1 MHDVAAWLS
10 GLGLERYEAAFRE
23 NAIDAAVL
31 PRLTSE
37 DLKEIGV
44 AALGHRKRLL
54 EAIAS
59 LHGEGHV
66 RPPAPAPAMAP
77 SRPRGAERRQLTVVF
92 ADLVGSTALAARLDP
107 EETHGV
113 LKAFQDA
120 AAGGIARFEGHVAKF
135 MGDGVLAYFGWPRAH
150 EDDAERAVRAAL
162 ALNAAVG
169 RLKAPDGGPLACRV
183 GIATGLVVV
192 GDLVG
197 EGAAQEE
204 AVAGEA
210 PNLAAR
216 LQQLA
221 EPGAV
226 VVAEATRRLLPGVFE
241 FCELETPALKGL
253 PGTVRSFRVR
263 GEAAVEGRFEARQ
276 SARPTPLVGRS
287 QELAL
292 LLDRWETAK
301 HGEGQAV
308 LLVGEPGIGKSR
320 ITLAVRERLRQ
331 EPRISLRY
339 FGSPYHTETA
349 LWPVIQQLGRAA
361 GFERDDTPAAKL
373 DKLEAL
379 IARAGQDPAA
389 AAPFL
394 APLMGIPGDRYPPID
409 VTPPVLRAR
418 SIELLLAQLD
428 GLARQQPVL
437 VTLEDAHWLDP
448 TTLEVFDGV
457 VDRIQAL
464 PVLLVVTA
472 RPEFVS
478 RWPSHAHV
486 TSVSLNRLG
495 ARQAE
500 AIAERVC
507 GGEALPPALLRQI
520 LARADGVPLFVE
532 ELTKAVLEAGL
543 PRATADDVA
552 GDGPLPVPAVPAT
565 LYASLMARLDR
576 LNPVKELAQAAACIG
591 RAFNRELLAAVS
603 ELDAGAV
610 QTGLDR
616 LVAAGLVHPRGDGA
630 GGSYAFKHALL
641 QELARES
648 LLKSR
653 RRELHRRIAEA
664 MEAQRTGVA
673 AEDEPEILAYHHA
686 EAGLPGRAAP
696 FRLAAGRLAAARH
709 ATREAT
715 VHLEACLRLAE
726 AAAGG
731 DEDLRAVARDAWLL
745 LGDLASLA
753 DDLDRANGCYDRAL
767 ALAADGA
774 ERRLITNKV
783 HRPGHAHRDGARLA
797 FYEHGSGEPA
807 IVFVNPIVYGLAT
820 FQPLLEQLC
829 QEFRVITV
837 DCRGAGRSAPLVRP
851 YGIVE
856 HAEDLR
862 AVVEAAGAA
871 PVVGVGISRGSN
883 QLLHLAHRH
892 PGLVGKLVLIG
903 TPTGGA
909 GLDGTNFFDPEY
921 VRRRAEAY
929 AREDV
934 DALIRLQMEFV
945 YTEEHA
951 GEELRRIGIERCRGL
966 PRETVLSFYD
976 PDPGMNI
983 VPILGSIAV
992 PTLVAHGREDR
1003 LNAFAAAEYI
1013 AARIPGSRLYAFEG
1027 KGHNPMFS
1035 ATEEFC
1041 EVLRRF
1047 VRNGEVTG
1055 APAQGGVL
1063 GDAALLWPY
1072 APPRRTL
1079 ADEHRPDPRQE
1090 GAVASAA
1097 HGPRS

>member
-1 MHDVAAWLS
+1 
-10 GLGLERYEAAFRE
+10 
-23 NAIDAAVL
+23 
-31 PRLTSE
+31 
-37 DLKEIGV
+37 
-44 AALGHRKRLL
+44 
-54 EAIAS
+54 
-59 LHGEGHV
+59 
-66 RPPAPAPAMAP
+66 
-77 SRPRGAERRQLTVVF
+77 
-92 ADLVGSTALAARLDP
+92 
-107 EETHGV
+107 
-113 LKAFQDA
+113 
-120 AAGGIARFEGHVAKF
+120 

-150 EDDAERAVRAAL
+150 EDEAERAVRAAL

-241 FCELETPALKGL
+241 FDELQTPALKGL

-276 SARPTPLVGRS
+276 SAGPAPLVGRS

-320 ITLAVRERLRQ
+320 IALAVRERLRQ

-361 GFERDDTPAAKL
+361 AFERDDTPAAKL

-394 APLMGIPGDRYPPID
+394 APLMGIPADRYPPID

-543 PRATADDVA
+543 PREAAD
-552 GDGPLPVPAVPAT
+552 GGTGHEPLPVPAVPAT

-576 LNPVKELAQAAACIG
+576 LNLVKELAQAAACIG
-591 RAFNRELLAAVS
+591 RAFSRELLAAVS
-603 ELDAGAV
+603 ELDAAAV

-616 LVAAGLVHPRGDGA
+616 LVAAGLIHPRGDGA

-648 LLKSR
+648 LLKGR

-664 MEAQRTGVA
+664 MEAQRPGVA
-673 AEDEPEILAYHHA
+673 AEGEPEILAHHYA
-686 EAGLPGRAAP
+686 KPACPGARRRSGSRPGGWPRRGTPRARRPCTSKRACAWRRRRP
-696 FRLAAGRLAAARH
+696 G
-709 ATREAT
+709 ATRTSARWRAT
-715 VHLEACLRLAE
+715 RGCCSATWRASPTTSTAPT
-726 AAAGG
+726 AA
-731 DEDLRAVARDAWLL
+731 
-745 LGDLASLA
+745 
-753 DDLDRANGCYDRAL
+753 
-767 ALAADGA
+767 
-774 ERRLITNKV
+774 T
-783 HRPGHAHRDGARLA
+783 
-797 FYEHGSGEPA
+797 
-807 IVFVNPIVYGLAT
+807 T
-820 FQPLLEQLC
+820 
-829 QEFRVITV
+829 
-837 DCRGAGRSAPLVRP
+837 GRSRSRP
-851 YGIVE
+851 T
-856 HAEDLR
+856 R
-862 AVVEAAGAA
+862 RSAG
-871 PVVGVGISRGSN
+871 
-883 QLLHLAHRH
+883 
-892 PGLVGKLVLIG
+892 
-903 TPTGGA
+903 
-909 GLDGTNFFDPEY
+909 
-921 VRRRAEAY
+921 
-929 AREDV
+929 
-934 DALIRLQMEFV
+934 
-945 YTEEHA
+945 
-951 GEELRRIGIERCRGL
+951 
-966 PRETVLSFYD
+966 
-976 PDPGMNI
+976 
-983 VPILGSIAV
+983 
-992 PTLVAHGREDR
+992 
-1003 LNAFAAAEYI
+1003 
-1013 AARIPGSRLYAFEG
+1013 
-1027 KGHNPMFS
+1027 
-1035 ATEEFC
+1035 
-1041 EVLRRF
+1041 
-1047 VRNGEVTG
+1047 
-1055 APAQGGVL
+1055 
-1063 GDAALLWPY
+1063 
-1072 APPRRTL
+1072 
-1079 ADEHRPDPRQE
+1079 
-1090 GAVASAA
+1090 
-1097 HGPRS
+1097 

>member
-1 MHDVAAWLS
+1 MHDVAAWLR

-23 NAIDAAVL
+23 NAVDAAVL

-54 EAIAS
+54 EAIAA
-59 LHGEGHV
+59 LPGEGRV
-66 RPPAPAPAMAP
+66 RPPAPAPAVVP
-77 SRPRGAERRQLTVVF
+77 SRPRGAERRQLTMVF

-107 EETHGV
+107 EETHGM
-113 LKAFQDA
+113 LRAFQNA
-120 AAGGIARFEGHVAKF
+120 VAGEIARFEGHVAKF

-150 EDDAERAVRAAL
+150 EDEAERAVRAAL

-169 RLKAPDGGPLACRV
+169 RLQAPDGAPLACRV

-197 EGAAQEE
+197 EGAAQEH
-204 AVAGEA
+204 AVSGEA

-216 LQQLA
+216 LQQVA

-226 VVAEATRRLLPGVFE
+226 VVAEATWRLLPGLFE
-241 FCELETPALKGL
+241 FDELQTPALKGL

-263 GEAAVEGRFEARQ
+263 GEARVAGRFEARQ
-276 SARPTPLVGRS
+276 SAGSAPLVGRS

-320 ITLAVRERLRQ
+320 IALAVRERLRQ
-331 EPRISLRY
+331 EPRTSLRY

-361 GFERDDTPAAKL
+361 AFERDDTPAAKL
-373 DKLEAL
+373 DKLEAM

-472 RPEFVS
+472 RPEFAS

-486 TSVSLNRLG
+486 TLVSLNRLG

-500 AIAERVC
+500 AIVERVC
-507 GGEALPPALLRQI
+507 GGEALPPALLRQV

-543 PRATADDVA
+543 PREAAD
-552 GDGPLPVPAVPAT
+552 GGTGHEPPPVPAVPAT

-576 LNPVKELAQAAACIG
+576 LNLVKELAQAAACIG
-591 RAFNRELLAAVS
+591 RAFSRELLAAVS

-616 LVAAGLVHPRGDGA
+616 LVVAGLIHPRGDGTR
-630 GGSYAFKHALL
+630 GTYAFKHALL
-641 QELARES
+641 QELARDS
-648 LLKSR
+648 LLKGR

-664 MEAQRTGVA
+664 VEAQRLGA
-673 AEDEPEILAYHHA
+673 AEGEPEILAHHYA

-715 VHLEACLRLAE
+715 APLEACLRLSE
-726 AAAGG
+726 AAGG
-731 DEDLRAVARDAWLL
+731 GEDLRAVARDAWLL

-753 DDLDRANGCYDRAL
+753 DDVDRANGCYDRAL
-767 ALAADGA
+767 ALAVDGA
-774 ERRLITNKV
+774 ERRLISNKF
-783 HRPGHAHRDGARLA
+783 HRPGHASRGGARLA
-797 FYEHGSGEPA
+797 FYEHGSGEPT

-820 FQPLLEQLC
+820 FQPILERLC
-829 QEFRVITV
+829 QEFRILTI
-837 DCRGAGRSAPLVRP
+837 DCRGAGRSAPLARP
-851 YGIVE
+851 YSIAG

-862 AVVEAAGAA
+862 AVIEAAGAA

-883 QLLHLAHRH
+883 QLLRLAHRH
-892 PGLVGKLVLIG
+892 PGLVSKLVLVG

-909 GLDGTNFFDPEY
+909 GSDAVSFFHPDY
-921 VRRRAEAY
+921 VRRRAAAY
-929 AREDV
+929 AR
-934 DALIRLQMEFV
+934 
-945 YTEEHA
+945 
-951 GEELRRIGIERCRGL
+951 
-966 PRETVLSFYD
+966 
-976 PDPGMNI
+976 
-983 VPILGSIAV
+983 
-992 PTLVAHGREDR
+992 
-1003 LNAFAAAEYI
+1003 
-1013 AARIPGSRLYAFEG
+1013 
-1027 KGHNPMFS
+1027 
-1035 ATEEFC
+1035 
-1041 EVLRRF
+1041 
-1047 VRNGEVTG
+1047 
-1055 APAQGGVL
+1055 
-1063 GDAALLWPY
+1063 
-1072 APPRRTL
+1072 
-1079 ADEHRPDPRQE
+1079 
-1090 GAVASAA
+1090 
-1097 HGPRS
+1097 

>member
-1 MHDVAAWLS
+1 MQDVTTWLR
-10 GLGLERYEAAFRE
+10 GLGLERYEVAFRD

-31 PRLTSE
+31 PQLTSE

-54 EAIAS
+54 EAIAA
-59 LHGEGHV
+59 LRGEGQAP
-66 RPPAPAPAMAP
+66 PPAPAPATAP

-113 LKAFQDA
+113 LRAFQDA
-120 AAGGIARFEGHVAKF
+120 AAGEIARFEGHVAKF

-150 EDDAERAVRAAL
+150 EDEAERAVRAAL
-162 ALNAAVG
+162 ALKAAVG

-197 EGAAQEE
+197 EGPAQEE

-210 PNLAAR
+210 LNLAAR
-216 LQQLA
+216 LQQAA

-226 VVAEATRRLLPGVFE
+226 VLDGATRRLLPRLFE
-241 FCELETPALKGL
+241 FDELETPALKGL

-263 GEAAVEGRFEARQ
+263 GEARVESRFEARQ
-276 SARPTPLVGRS
+276 SAGPTPLIGRD

-301 HGEGQAV
+301 SGEGQAV
-308 LLVGEPGIGKSR
+308 LLTGEPGIGKSR
-320 ITLAVRERLRQ
+320 IALAARERLRQ
-331 EPRISLRY
+331 EPRTSLSY
-339 FGSPYHTETA
+339 FASPYHTETA
-349 LWPVIQQLGRAA
+349 LWPVTEQLGRAA
-361 GFERDDTPAAKL
+361 AFGRDDTPSAQL

-379 IARAGQDPAA
+379 VARAGQDPAA

-394 APLMGIPGDRYPPID
+394 ARLMGIPADRYAPLD

-418 SIELLLAQLD
+418 SIELLLAQLE
-428 GLARQQPVL
+428 GLARQRPVL
-437 VTLEDAHWLDP
+437 ITLEDAHWLDP
-448 TTLEVFDGV
+448 TTLEVFDAV

-486 TSVSLNRLG
+486 TLVSLNRLG
-495 ARQAE
+495 ARQA
-500 AIAERVC
+500 AGIVERVC
-507 GGEALPPALLRQI
+507 GGETLPPALLQQI

-543 PRATADDVA
+543 PRETADGDA
-552 GDGPLPVPAVPAT
+552 GHGPLPVPAVPAT

-591 RAFNRELLAAVS
+591 RAFSRELLAAVAD
-603 ELDAGAV
+603 LDAGAV

-616 LVAAGLVHPRGDGA
+616 LVAAGLVHPRGDG
-630 GGSYAFKHALL
+630 GSYAFKHALL
-641 QELARES
+641 QELARDS
-648 LLKSR
+648 LLKVR
-653 RRELHRRIAEA
+653 RRELHRRIAA
-664 MEAQRTGVA
+664 AIEAQRPGA
-673 AEDEPEILAYHHA
+673 AEGEPEILAHHYA

-696 FRLAAGRLAAARH
+696 FRLAAARLAKARH

-715 VHLEACLRLAE
+715 AHLEACLRSAEEAAE
-726 AAAGG
+726 AG
-731 DEDLRAVARDAWLL
+731 EDLRAVACDAWLL

-767 ALAADGA
+767 AHAADEA
-774 ERRLITNKV
+774 ERRLISSKV
-783 HRPGHAHRDGARLA
+783 HRLGHAHRDGARFA

-807 IVFVNPIVYGLAT
+807 VVFVNPIVYGLAT
-820 FQPLLEQLC
+820 FQPLLERLC
-829 QEFRVITV
+829 QEFRVITM

-851 YGIVE
+851 YSIAE

-862 AVVEAAGAA
+862 AVIEAAGAA

-883 QLLHLAHRH
+883 QLLRLAHRH
-892 PGLVGKLVLIG
+892 PELVGKLVLVG

-909 GLDGTNFFDPEY
+909 GSGAVSFFHPDY
-921 VRRRAEAY
+921 VRRRVEAY
-929 AREDV
+929 RREDL
-934 DALIRLQMEFV
+934 DALIRLQAEFV

-951 GEELRRIGIERCRGL
+951 GEELRRMFIERCRNL
-966 PRETVLSFYD
+966 PRETALSFYD
-976 PDPGMNI
+976 PDPGMDI
-983 VPILGSIAV
+983 VPLLGSIAV
-992 PTLVAHGREDR
+992 PTLVAHGRNDR
-1003 LNAFAAAEYI
+1003 LNDFAAAEYI
-1013 AARIPGSRLYAFEG
+1013 AARIPGTRLYAFEG
-1027 KGHNPMFS
+1027 KGHSPMFS

-1047 VRNGEVTG
+1047 VRTGEVTG

-1063 GDAALLWPY
+1063 GDAA
-1072 APPRRTL
+1072 PPRPDAPSRAL
-1079 ADEHRPDPRQE
+1079 GDEHRRDPGQE
-1090 GAVASAA
+1090 GAVAPAPAGS
-1097 HGPRS
+1097 RS

>member
-1 MHDVAAWLS
+1 MRRRRAARAAPDRRRALPAVADTGARGRGAIALEGGAMRDVAAWLR
-10 GLGLERYEAAFRE
+10 GLGLERYEAAFGE
-23 NAIDAAVL
+23 NAIDAAML
-31 PRLTSE
+31 PALTSE

-54 EAIAS
+54 EAIAA
-59 LHGEGHV
+59 LRAEG
-66 RPPAPAPAMAP
+66 PPPPPLPAAVATPH
-77 SRPRGAERRQLTVVF
+77 RPRGAERRQLTVVF

-113 LKAFQDA
+113 LRAFQDA
-120 AAGGIARFEGHVAKF
+120 AAGEIARFEGHVAKF

-169 RLKAPDGGPLACRV
+169 RLEAPDGGPLACRV

-226 VVAEATRRLLPGVFE
+226 VVAEATRRLLPGAFE
-241 FCELETPALKGL
+241 FDELETPALKGL
-253 PGTVRSFRVR
+253 RGTVRSFRVR
-263 GEAAVEGRFEARQ
+263 GEAPVEGRFEARQ
-276 SARPTPLVGRS
+276 SAGATPLVGRD

-301 HGEGQAV
+301 GGEGQVA

-320 ITLAVRERLRQ
+320 IALAARERLRR
-331 EPRISLRY
+331 ERRISLRY
-339 FGSPYHTETA
+339 FGSPYHTDTA
-349 LWPVIQQLGRAA
+349 LWPVVEQLGRAA
-361 GFERDDTPAAKL
+361 AFGRDDTPAGKL

-394 APLMGIPGDRYPPID
+394 ARLLGIPCDRYPPLD

-428 GLARQQPVL
+428 GLARQKPVL
-437 VTLEDAHWLDP
+437 ITLEDAHWLDP
-448 TTLEVFDGV
+448 TTREVFDGV

-472 RPEFVS
+472 RPEFES
-478 RWPSHAHV
+478 RWPAQAHV
-486 TSVSLNRLG
+486 TLVSLNRLG
-495 ARQAE
+495 ARHA
-500 AIAERVC
+500 AGIVERVC
-507 GGEALPPALLRQI
+507 GGQALPPALLRQI

-532 ELTKAVLEAGL
+532 ELTKAVLEAGPL
-543 PRATADDVA
+543 RGAADGAAA
-552 GDGPLPVPAVPAT
+552 GDGPPPVPAVPAT

-591 RAFNRELLAAVS
+591 RAFSRELLAAVAD
-603 ELDAGAV
+603 LDAEAV
-610 QTGLDR
+610 RAGLDR
-616 LVAAGLVHPRGDGA
+616 LVAAGLIHPRGDGP

-648 LLKSR
+648 LLKGR

-664 MEAQRTGVA
+664 MEAQRTGAV
-673 AEDEPEILAYHHA
+673 AEDEPEILAYHYA

-696 FRLAAGRLAAARH
+696 FRLAAARLAKARH

-715 VHLEACLRLAE
+715 AHLEACLRLSEAE

-731 DEDLRAVARDAWLL
+731 DPRAVVRDAWLL

-753 DDLDRANGCYDRAL
+753 DDIDRANGCYDRAL
-767 ALAADGA
+767 ARAADEA
-774 ERRLITNKV
+774 ERRLISNKF
-783 HRPGHAHRDGARLA
+783 HRLGHARRDGARIA
-797 FYEHGSGEPA
+797 FYEHGTGEPA

-820 FQPLLEQLC
+820 FQPLLERLC
-829 QEFRVITV
+829 QEFRILTV
-837 DCRGAGRSAPLVRP
+837 DCRGAGRSAPLARP

-862 AVVEAAGAA
+862 AVVEAARAA

-883 QLLHLAHRH
+883 QLLRLAHRH

-903 TPTGGA
+903 TPTGAIGP
-909 GLDGTNFFDPEY
+909 GGTNFLDPEY

-934 DALIRLQMEFV
+934 EALIQLQMEFV
-945 YTEEHA
+945 YTEESA
-951 GEELRRIGIERCRGL
+951 GELRRIGVERCRSL
-966 PRETVLSFYD
+966 PRDTALSFYD
-976 PDPGMNI
+976 PDPGLDI
-983 VPILGSIAV
+983 LPILRSIAV
-992 PTLVAHGREDR
+992 PTLVAHGRDDR
-1003 LNAFAAAEYI
+1003 LNAFAAAEHI
-1013 AARIPGSRLYAFEG
+1013 AARIPGARLYAFEG
-1027 KGHNPMFS
+1027 RGHNPMFS

-1047 VRNGEVTG
+1047 VRTGEVAG
-1055 APAQGGVL
+1055 DPA
-1063 GDAALLWPY
+1063 
-1072 APPRRTL
+1072 R
-1079 ADEHRPDPRQE
+1079 
-1090 GAVASAA
+1090 SAA
-1097 HGPRS
+1097 